1 MKFSIKLTP
10 ESERLIKKLEKA
22 GKIDLRPTMRVIGT
36 GYRKEVKAI
45 FEKQQPR
52 QEGMKWSP
60 LSNDYQWW
68 KSNHYPGMPILVRTG
83 ALKSSMTTE
92 GAQGNISII
101 GKTGAVFGTSIS
113 YGIYHDEGGP
123 RIPKRNFSEPSD
135 RRMKIWIDQIEKAIR
150 HNFEENGINVSGQI
164 AEISGE

>member
-10 ESERLIKKLEKA
+10 ESERTIDGLAKA

-52 QEGMKWSP
+52 QEGMRWEP

-68 KSNHYPGMPILVRTG
+68 KSNHYPGMPLLVRTG
-83 ALKSSMTTE
+83 ALKSSMTSD
-92 GAQGNISII
+92 GADGNISII
-101 GKTGAVFGTSIS
+101 GKTGAVFGSSIT
-113 YGIYHDEGGP
+113 YGIYHDDGGSK
-123 RIPKRNFSEPSD
+123 IPKRNFSEPSD
-135 RRMKIWIDQIEKAIR
+135 RRMTIWLVQIERAIR
-150 HNFEENGINVSGQI
+150 HNFETNGISVSGGI